1 MSSFHS
7 VLIAIIYIIDIGIQ
21 NNSQS
26 RENAAKDIIHREV
39 ENLMLIHAR
48 GLRTDQEDGREEERK
63 YGFQENSHKPIPIAT
78 HLTRPTFKWG
88 IAA

>member
-1 MSSFHS
+1 MDLYSNKIFMSSFDID
-7 VLIAIIYIIDIGIQ
+7 LIAIIYIIDIGIQ

-48 GLRTDQEDGREEERK
+48 GYKDHNSRKKASERDKRSGLGR
-63 YGFQENSHKPIPIAT
+63 S
-78 HLTRPTFKWG
+78 
-88 IAA
+88 